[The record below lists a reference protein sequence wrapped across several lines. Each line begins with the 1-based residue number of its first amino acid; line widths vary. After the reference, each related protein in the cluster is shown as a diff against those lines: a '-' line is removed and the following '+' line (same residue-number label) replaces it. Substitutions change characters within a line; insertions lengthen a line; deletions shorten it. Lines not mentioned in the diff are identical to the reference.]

1 MKTVDDCSTV
11 RRITHRII
19 KYNYLKLFSLLI
31 TSNASKRTSVGPFD
45 TSTASSLLVKSIKCI
60 RKKTKRK
67 SFTRYW
73 GMSRTLNVMA
83 NDTTRLPKLTFNKV
97 RTWKLVTESWIP
109 QSTHQATALI
119 KIHIIKFITKKE
131 SNIILKRIKF
141 QKSSIIYRNNTQN
154 RKLKTWKS
162 YHKTHLFQQ
171 YSKSTRENL
180 CFSKLQIVV
189 SPHID

>member
-67 SFTRYW
+67 AFTRYW

-83 NDTTRLPKLTFNKV
+83 NDTTRLPRLTFNKV
-97 RTWKLVTESWIP
+97 RTWKLS
-109 QSTHQATALI
+109 
-119 KIHIIKFITKKE
+119 
-131 SNIILKRIKF
+131 
-141 QKSSIIYRNNTQN
+141 
-154 RKLKTWKS
+154 
-162 YHKTHLFQQ
+162 
-171 YSKSTRENL
+171 
-180 CFSKLQIVV
+180 
-189 SPHID
+189 D